1 MVTHCFSSFS
11 IPCKHLSNSFFSP
24 NHVRTILIWQVMH
37 HEIEQNS
44 SCMAINSLGIF
55 WNCKVC
61 NLGSPMGLQGSH
73 DPMRWWCNPDQQ
85 QKQSI
90 WRFGLW
96 VCVCGGFGL
105 IIMILAC
112 VLIRKKAQE
121 VIHQSKPNFM
131 KLKAQE
137 SSKTSGLFAVQE
149 KWRKSD
155 IGLHVKLLS
164 LACKEA
170 FKVFYVS

>member
-61 NLGSPMGLQGSH
+61 NLGSPMGCR
-73 DPMRWWCNPDQQ
+73 DPMTRWGGDVTRISSRNKAYD
-85 QKQSI
+85 
-90 WRFGLW
+90 GLAYGY
-96 VCVCGGFGL
+96 VCVEDLGL
-105 IIMILAC
+105 LLWFWLVFWSGKRPRKLYIKVSPILW
-112 VLIRKKAQE
+112 
-121 VIHQSKPNFM
+121 S
-131 KLKAQE
+131 
-137 SSKTSGLFAVQE
+137 
-149 KWRKSD
+149 
-155 IGLHVKLLS
+155 
-164 LACKEA
+164 
-170 FKVFYVS
+170 